1 MSTAVN
7 RARRQ
12 QTCAELQRL
21 RTDLQQWLDHRKE
34 PDVFENAYRGQHDSQ
49 LAAVNSEV
57 TAAIDAVAA
66 TLDFDLSSL
75 SSGQV
80 YAKLARADQQI
91 IWIRRAWDFFRMK
104 FDQRDSRSLSR
115 ALAAADEVL
124 WSCYKPFFQRSQ
136 IARPPLP
143 LAYIEVDY
151 LPSAILASQGHQI
164 ERLDENDDGPL
175 AGYFDSLPL
184 PVLRL
189 PPMIVSAPWALA
201 LIGHE
206 MGHFIM
212 PFLEAKA
219 PFFDAFKATIAAA
232 VAAAGGTKGDAD
244 MWTRWAPEIFA
255 DWFAVVS
262 IGGPAVW
269 AIGQYELA
277 DDARMQ
283 KPKTYYPSAQARLFL
298 LSEFARMH
306 QLTPIAALEG
316 LTAPATGSQEQK
328 IATAIAA
335 STTKPIAGVNQTLA
349 QLVSFRQPEHEDQP
363 AERAPVALWAEAMRD
378 GGDQAISRDA
388 RHARLLA
395 SASARAWRDATV
407 ADNDATQTQQ
417 MQNIRD
423 RAFKWVAESAENE
436 TRAGGPAV
444 KPPEKT
450 LASRLIDVSDETLF
464 GAGGAA

>member
-21 RTDLQQWLDHRKE
+21 RKDLKDWLDHRKE

-49 LAAVNSEV
+49 LAAINGEV

-66 TLDFDLSSL
+66 TLDFDLSTL
-75 SSGQV
+75 ASGQV

-104 FDQRDSRSLSR
+104 FDQRDSPSLNR

-189 PPMIVSAPWALA
+189 PPVIVSAPWALA

-206 MGHFIM
+206 MGHFLM
-212 PFLEAKA
+212 PFLEKKT
-219 PFFDAFKATIAAA
+219 PFFEAFKSTIAAA
-232 VAAAGGTKGDAD
+232 VTAAGGAKSDAD
-244 MWTRWAPEIFA
+244 TWKRWAPEIFA

-283 KPKTYYPSAQARLFL
+283 KPKTYYPSAETRLFL
-298 LSEFARMH
+298 LSEFARVH
-306 QLTPIAALEG
+306 KLTPLAALAG
-316 LTAPATGSQEQK
+316 LNAPAAGSLEQK
-328 IATAIAA
+328 IATAIAE
-335 STTKPIAGVNQTLA
+335 STTQPIAGVNQTLA
-349 QLVSFRQPEHEDQP
+349 QLISFRLAEHEDQ
-363 AERAPVALWAEAMRD
+363 AGERAPVARWAEAMRD
-378 GGDQAISRDA
+378 GDDEAISRDA

-395 SASARAWRDATV
+395 SATARAWRDATV
-407 ADNDATQTQQ
+407 ADNDATQEQQ

-423 RAFKWVAESAENE
+423 RAFGWVAASAENE
-436 TRAGGPAV
+436 TRAGVPAV
-444 KPPEKT
+444 EPPKKT
-450 LASRLIDVSDETLF
+450 LASRLIDISDETLF
-464 GAGGAA
+464 AAGGAA